1 MNGKRRIFI
10 DMDGVLCEFKEG
22 STMDE
27 LQTPGYF
34 YGLLPRPAMLEA
46 LNYLLDQDA
55 AEVFVLS
62 SVLPAIETAA
72 IREKNDWL
80 DKYPPRLDAQHRIFP
95 LCGTDKAA
103 AVADLRR
110 EDVLFDDH
118 SPNLVKWHAAG
129 GTPVKILNEI
139 NGKQGS
145 FQAGPRV
152 RITKREDLYAVLQGG
167 V

>member
-80 DKYPPRLDAQHRIFP
+80 DK
-95 LCGTDKAA
+95 
-103 AVADLRR
+103 
-110 EDVLFDDH
+110 
-118 SPNLVKWHAAG
+118 
-129 GTPVKILNEI
+129 
-139 NGKQGS
+139 
-145 FQAGPRV
+145 
-152 RITKREDLYAVLQGG
+152 
-167 V
+167 